1 MQWIRSGIEILRSRR
16 SILLGKKQKGKQES
30 IDIPVSMKKI
40 KGKDT

>member
-1 MQWIRSGIEILRSRR
+1 MFLIKKE

>member
-1 MQWIRSGIEILRSRR
+1 LLMFLIKKE
-16 SILLGKKQKGKQES
+16 SILLNKRKKQKGKQES